1 MKTKTEKESELN
13 DTKKDLA
20 GTQKELDAALV
31 TRRVQSDASHW
42 TLHALFPASVM
53 KVQKLLSPC

>member
-1 MKTKTEKESELN
+1 MCLLSAQPSAEARTPRQIKSKTEKESDLN

-31 TRRVQSDASHW
+31 TRGVRAS
-42 TLHALFPASVM
+42 LSVAHA
-53 KVQKLLSPC
+53 